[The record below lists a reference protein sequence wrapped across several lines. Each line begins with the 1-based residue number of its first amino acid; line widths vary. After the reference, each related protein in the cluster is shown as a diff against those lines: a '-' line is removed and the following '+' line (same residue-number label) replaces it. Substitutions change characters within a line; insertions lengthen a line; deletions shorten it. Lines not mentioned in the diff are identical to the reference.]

1 MLDCGF
7 INFYTSKVLFLNCR
21 SRVTLLIP
29 CSKIDFNSTINTNE
43 NRKMEVYKPLIV
55 SSNNAFSINYSYGK
69 DFDKWFSDRF
79 YLRQFLN
86 SAIFKINYNL
96 NNVYKVLVQEGG
108 IYYRINDWVF
118 GTQSIMQ
125 ESINENI
132 PKNIYKTAEE
142 IQKRWNKKI
151 LILVFPL
158 KSELY
163 CDKSLQN
170 KCSSLSIPFTRI
182 FKNINNNQNIS
193 VINVLPLLKKHLND
207 GEFLYFKDEHHVTQY
222 GAQVLIDELINL
234 DLLPR
239 SSNTIKQY
247 EVSKNVTSGE
257 LVWDLAP
264 LYGEEY
270 GVLRGMNR
278 TNVFDKKMGIQN
290 YLYYSL
296 SNKYHQDIEWRS
308 VNYLNR
314 YPLTKMYNKSINCSK
329 FSSVVLGNSF
339 VETLSIALSTRY
351 DKTIR
356 YRVAVDYRSREHSL
370 FELEEEI
377 LENNP
382 NLVILAIFGGSA
394 LQNTNLTYFR
404 SYN

>member
-1 MLDCGF
+1 MKRSIIFLF
-7 INFYTSKVLFLNCR
+7 ILSLFVTAIACNLLRDFLSVKIPNDHSFFHRTWFFKRTICVSSVLFCFSYFVFKFIYYIKVYQRQKSSNIIFVILFF
-21 SRVTLLIP
+21 VTLLIP

-234 DLLPR
+234 DLLPW
-239 SSNTIKQY
+239 SSNTIKQ
-247 EVSKNVTSGE
+247 
-257 LVWDLAP
+257 
-264 LYGEEY
+264 
-270 GVLRGMNR
+270 
-278 TNVFDKKMGIQN
+278 
-290 YLYYSL
+290 
-296 SNKYHQDIEWRS
+296 
-308 VNYLNR
+308 
-314 YPLTKMYNKSINCSK
+314 
-329 FSSVVLGNSF
+329 
-339 VETLSIALSTRY
+339 
-351 DKTIR
+351 
-356 YRVAVDYRSREHSL
+356 
-370 FELEEEI
+370 
-377 LENNP
+377 
-382 NLVILAIFGGSA
+382 
-394 LQNTNLTYFR
+394 
-404 SYN
+404 